1 MEIKDFVGDADI
13 KNEADLLMDML
24 NNVSIITFL
33 NLIVRLIQT
42 EKVVIRK
49 FWLLLYLKNRL
60 LKSKNWEVSMETS
73 LWHYLWSWNLL

>member
-42 EKVVIRK
+42 EKVVTGDPKVLTFVIFQK
-49 FWLLLYLKNRL
+49 PVTK
-60 LKSKNWEVSMETS
+60 V
-73 LWHYLWSWNLL
+73 